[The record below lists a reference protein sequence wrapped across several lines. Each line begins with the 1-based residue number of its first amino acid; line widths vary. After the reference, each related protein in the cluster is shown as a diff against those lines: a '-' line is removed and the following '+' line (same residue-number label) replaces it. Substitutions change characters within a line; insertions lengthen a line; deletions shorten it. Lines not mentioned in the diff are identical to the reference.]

1 MSFTKYLNAT
11 RSELRSELRSGRALF
26 SAALPLLAVAA
37 TLAAPAIA
45 SASGPVQVDKTA
57 IKAGKVITL
66 NGEPIENGI
75 IVIEGGRITAV
86 GSQEDVQ
93 IPWDAE
99 VIEQPTMTAFPG
111 FVEAHVSRGIDRAN
125 ETLDVAPFLNVRDS
139 IDPVNFY
146 FEDALRHGIVAINV
160 QQGKETVIAGQ
171 GMVVKPFGMTV
182 EAMMIK
188 PRAGIKMSAAPKR
201 GKSRATQA
209 QVLRGAFSDLKR
221 YLEDMVQRKTDGDD
235 YDRREALY
243 QGRELEGE
251 AAKGKPLNSTAWTI
265 KGFEAIPRGEVDEKQ
280 EPLLHVIEGNMPVF
294 MWCGSPADVHTA
306 LRIADANGFTANMT
320 LALDDSCW
328 KAAAKIKEAGVHV
341 ILEANLT
348 HRERDPI
355 TGKEIETFVPKVYHD
370 AGILFAL
377 SSSTDSNRS
386 LWFQVAQCVA
396 AGIPRSASM
405 AAATST
411 PATILGLGDRLG
423 ATRVGADGH
432 VVLFSGDPLSVTS
445 HVEHVLLDG
454 KHVYDRSKDVRVQQ
468 LSDGTRPTGTVA
480 EEPEEYEGD
489 GDDGSD
495 DDSGD
500 EDNGEDNDNDGDQS

>member
-1 MSFTKYLNAT
+1 MSITKPHHAR
-11 RSELRSELRSGRALF
+11 RSVHPRGRAFL
-26 SAALPLLAVAA
+26 SASLAAALALAVP
-37 TLAAPAIA
+37 T
-45 SASGPVQVDKTA
+45 SAFAQVDKTA

-66 NGEPIENGI
+66 DGEPIENGI
-75 IVIEGGRITAV
+75 IVIEGGRVTAV

-146 FEDALRHGIVAINV
+146 FEDALRNGIVAVNV
-160 QQGKETVIAGQ
+160 QQGEQTVVAGQ

-188 PRAGIKMSAAPKR
+188 PRSGIKMSAAPKR

-209 QVLRGAFSDLKR
+209 QVLRGAFDDLKR
-221 YLEDMVQRKTDGDD
+221 YLEDMVQRKADGNDF
-235 YDRREALY
+235 DRREALY

-251 AAKGKPLNSTAWTI
+251 AAKGKPLNSTAWKI
-265 KGFEAIPRGEVDEKQ
+265 DGFEQIPRGEVDEKQ

-306 LRIADANGFTANMT
+306 LRVADANGFTKNMT
-320 LALDDSCW
+320 LALDSSCW
-328 KAAAKIKEAGVHV
+328 KAAAKIKAAGVHV
-341 ILEANLT
+341 ILESDLT

-355 TGKEIETFVPKVYHD
+355 TGEEIETFVPKVYHD
-370 AGILFAL
+370 AGIMFAL
-377 SSSTDSNRS
+377 SSSTDANRS

-396 AGIPRSASM
+396 GGIPRNAAM

-411 PATILGLGDRLG
+411 PATILGLSDRLG
-423 ATRVGADGH
+423 ATKVGADGH

-468 LSDGTRPTGTVA
+468 LSDGTRPPGTVA

-489 GDDGSD
+489 GDDGGESED
-495 DDSGD
+495 ESG
-500 EDNGEDNDNDGDQS
+500 EENDGDQS